1 MHDLDG
7 ETAIVTGA
15 AQGIGR
21 AVVERL
27 GAAGA
32 NVVLA
37 DVQGEKVTDLAED
50 LRETGVAAEAV
61 ECDVTDVA
69 DTDALADR
77 ACERFDSVEMLVNN
91 AGVVDTGTFTDLDPV
106 GWARVLEVNMTG
118 AFNCSRSVVP
128 GMVEHGEGRVV
139 NVSSMAGRNVSY
151 SGAANYT
158 ASKWG
163 VIGLT
168 KHMARDL
175 APDVRVNA
183 VCPGATLTP
192 MARSETTAEE
202 REATAEAIPLERWA
216 DLEDQAEGI
225 HYLLSP
231 ASSYV
236 TGTVLEIDGVL
247 RSPPLPDSS
256 KRPSFRQQNTVHGRT

>member
-1 MHDLDG
+1 MYDLDG

-21 AVVERL
+21 AVAERL

-37 DVQGEKVTDLAED
+37 DVQGEKVAEVAEN
-50 LRETGVAAEAV
+50 LREADVRSEPV
-61 ECDVTDVA
+61 ECDVTDLS
-69 DTDALADR
+69 DTERLAAR
-77 ACERFDSVEMLVNN
+77 ARERFDTVEMLVNN
-91 AGVVDTGTFTDLDPV
+91 AGVLTKGPFTDMTPKDWARVVDVNLTGTF
-106 GWARVLEVNMTG
+106 
-118 AFNCSRSVVP
+118 NCSHSVVP
-128 GMVEHGEGRVV
+128 EMVKQGEGRIV
-139 NVSSMAGRNVSY
+139 NVSSMAGRNISY
-151 SGAANYT
+151 QNAANYT

-175 APDVRVNA
+175 APDIRVNT

-192 MARSETTAEE
+192 LARSTLTPEE
-202 REATAEAIPLERWA
+202 REAAAADIPLERWA
-216 DLEDQAEGI
+216 DPEDQAEGV

-236 TGTVLEIDGVL
+236 TGTVLEIDGGAQVGAT
-247 RSPPLPDSS
+247 P
-256 KRPSFRQQNTVHGRT
+256 G

>member
-21 AVVERL
+21 AVAERL

-37 DVQGEKVTDLAED
+37 DVQDEKVAVVAED
-50 LRETGVAAEAV
+50 LNAAGVASEAV
-61 ECDVTDVA
+61 ECDVTDRT
-69 DTDALADR
+69 DTDVLAAR
-77 ACERFDSVEMLVNN
+77 ARERFSTVERLVNN
-91 AGVVDTGTFTDLDPV
+91 AGVFTRGPFTELDPEA
-106 GWARVLEVNMTG
+106 WARVLAVNLTG
-118 AFNCSRSVVP
+118 TYNCSHSVVP
-128 GMVEHGEGRVV
+128 GMAEHGEGRVV

-192 MARSETTAEE
+192 LARSTLTTEE
-202 REATAEAIPLERWA
+202 RETAAEAIPLERWA
-216 DLEDQAEGI
+216 DPEEQAEGVQ
-225 HYLLSP
+225 YLLSD

-236 TGTVLEIDGVL
+236 TGTVLEIDGGAQVGAT
-247 RSPPLPDSS
+247 P
-256 KRPSFRQQNTVHGRT
+256 